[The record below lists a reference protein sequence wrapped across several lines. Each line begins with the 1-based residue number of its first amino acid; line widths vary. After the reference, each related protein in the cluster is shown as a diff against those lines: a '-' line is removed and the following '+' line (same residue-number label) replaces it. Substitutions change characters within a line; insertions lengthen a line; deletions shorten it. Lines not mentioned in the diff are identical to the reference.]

1 MAEKVNS
8 AAPPM
13 YQWATDLFPI
23 HRSLT
28 GDGVR
33 ETLSYIQKLLAN
45 LQVHEVP
52 SGTKAFDWTVPK
64 EWVFRYAR
72 LEELVDVRGEM
83 VLDLRPA
90 ARKSNLHIVQYSTKF
105 MGRVSREE
113 LEQHLHSLPDQPDAI
128 PYVTSY
134 YKDDWGFCL
143 TQRQR
148 DALKGDS
155 YFVDIEAELK
165 DGHLT
170 YGELIIPGAEP
181 TEVLLSTNIC
191 HPSMGNN
198 ELSGPVV
205 VTALAQWLASAP
217 RRHTYRILF
226 LPETIGALVYLSRP
240 CDPGFKI
247 DLVAVQPNIQL
258 GSITWVDGIEGSLD
272 QPYMMLHHMRHRTIA
287 GYQVVC
293 CGDERG
299 YSYLFSR
306 KRDTLADRAA
316 LSVLRDLEIAREHS
330 FEFYSFA
337 NDRGSD
343 ERQWCA
349 PGVDLPVG
357 SIMRSKYGEYP
368 EYHTSLDDLSFIS
381 QEGLEGS
388 LKVYQRA
395 IEIIEANRVYKA
407 TCIGEP
413 QLGPRGLYHAG
424 GTKEAWAANKNTLN
438 VLAYADGRDL
448 MDLAETIGVD
458 VLECARIAEQLK
470 EHGLLE

>member
-226 LPETIGALVYLSRP
+226 LPETIGALVYLSQSNRTIGLNISCSINGRP
-240 CDPGFKI
+240 W
-247 DLVAVQPNIQL
+247 LN
-258 GSITWVDGIEGSLD
+258 LD
-272 QPYMMLHHMRHRTIA
+272 HMKQVIIA

-293 CGDERG
+293 CGDTRT
-299 YSYLFSR
+299 YSYLPSR
-306 KRDTLADRAA
+306 KRTTLADSAA
-316 LSVLRDLEIAREHS
+316 VAA
-330 FEFYSFA
+330 FESLGIDYEWYEFA
-337 NDRGSD
+337 DDRGSD

-349 PGVDLPVG
+349 PGVDLPIG

-413 QLGPRGLYHAG
+413 QLGPRGLYQAG

-448 MDLAETIGVD
+448 IDLAETIGVD

>member
-1 MAEKVNS
+1 MVAPNMADEVNS

-13 YQWATDLFPI
+13 HQWATDLFPI

-33 ETLSYIQKLLAN
+33 QTLSYLTELLPN
-45 LQVHEVP
+45 LAVHEVP

-64 EWVFRYAR
+64 EWVCREAYIGRFDD
-72 LEELVDVRGEM
+72 EPVVD
-83 VLDLRPA
+83 L
-90 ARKSNLHIVQYSTKF
+90 RKSNLHVVQYSAPFNGWVT
-105 MGRVSREE
+105 GEE
-113 LEQHLHSLPDQPDAI
+113 LDKHLHSLPEQPDAI

-134 YKDDWGFCL
+134 YKETWGFCV
-143 TQRQR
+143 TERQR
-148 DALKGDS
+148 KLLATPGTKWAVHIDS
-155 YFVDIEAELK
+155 EFK

-170 YGELIIPGAEP
+170 YGELIIPGAEA

-191 HPSMGNN
+191 HPSMANN

-205 VTALAQWLASAP
+205 VTALAQWLASKP

-226 LPETIGALVYLSRP
+226 LPETIGALVWLSSRT
-240 CDPGFKI
+240 I
-247 DLVAVQPNIQL
+247 
-258 GSITWVDGIEGSLD
+258 SGSLRWSPTKSD
-272 QPYMMLHHMRHRTIA
+272 PFSVTLGLDRIIA

-293 CGDERG
+293 CGDTRT
-299 YSYLFSR
+299 YSYLPSR
-306 KRDTLADRAA
+306 KGNTLADRAA
-316 LSVLRDLEIAREHS
+316 ENALTWVDGSPLRLPSGTWHS
-330 FEFYSFA
+330 KRVVKPFDYA
-337 NDRGSD
+337 QDRGSD

-368 EYHTSLDDLSFIS
+368 EYHTSLDDLTFIS

-395 IEIIEANRVYKA
+395 IDIIEANRTYKA

-413 QLGPRGLYHAG
+413 QLGPRGLYQSG
-424 GTKEAWAANKNTLN
+424 GTKEAWAANKNMLN
-438 VLAYADGRDL
+438 VLAYADGSKDL
-448 MDLAETIGVD
+448 IDLAETIGVD

>member
-1 MAEKVNS
+1 MH
-8 AAPPM
+8 
-13 YQWATDLFPI
+13 QWATDLFPI

-33 ETLSYIQKLLAN
+33 QSLRYLQQLLPKLA
-45 LQVHEVP
+45 VHEVP
-52 SGTKAFDWTVPK
+52 SGTKTFDWTVPK
-64 EWVFRYAR
+64 EWVCREAYIEDPAGLR
-72 LEELVDVRGEM
+72 WVDIRDAFLG
-83 VLDLRPA
+83 
-90 ARKSNLHIVQYSTKF
+90 SNLNVVQYSVPFDGLLT
-105 MGRVSREE
+105 GVE
-113 LEQHLHSLPDQPDAI
+113 LDAHLHSLPEQPDAI

-134 YKDDWGFCL
+134 YNETWGFCVPHSV
-143 TQRQR
+143 R
-148 DALKGDS
+148 DAFRNAIFPLRVHIDS
-155 YFVDIEAELK
+155 ELK

-170 YGELIIPGAEP
+170 YGELIIPGAEA

-226 LPETIGALVYLSRP
+226 LPETIGALVYLSQSNRTIGLNISCSINGRP
-240 CDPGFKI
+240 W
-247 DLVAVQPNIQL
+247 LN
-258 GSITWVDGIEGSLD
+258 LD
-272 QPYMMLHHMRHRTIA
+272 HMKQVIIA

-293 CGDERG
+293 CGDTRT
-299 YSYLFSR
+299 YSYLPSR
-306 KRDTLADRAA
+306 KRTTLADSAA
-316 LSVLRDLEIAREHS
+316 VAA
-330 FEFYSFA
+330 FESLGIDYEWYEFA
-337 NDRGSD
+337 DDRGSD

-349 PGVDLPVG
+349 PGVDLPIG

-413 QLGPRGLYHAG
+413 QLGPRGLYQAG

-448 MDLAETIGVD
+448 IDLAETIGVD

>member
-1 MAEKVNS
+1 MHDEMNTN
-8 AAPPM
+8 APPM
-13 YQWATDLFPI
+13 HQWATDLFPI

-33 ETLSYIQKLLAN
+33 ETLSYLKGLSGWGLTI
-45 LQVHEVP
+45 HEVP

-64 EWVFRYAR
+64 EWVCREAR
-72 LEELVDVRGEM
+72 VEDQYGRCIVDI
-83 VLDLRPA
+83 
-90 ARKSNLHIVQYSTKF
+90 KNSNLHVVQYSVPF
-105 MGRVSREE
+105 CNEDAIPLVE
-113 LEQHLHSLPDQPDAI
+113 LDAHLHSLPDQPDAI

-134 YKDDWGFCL
+134 YKETWGFCL
-143 TQRQR
+143 THRQR
-148 DALKGDS
+148 ESLDEGN
-155 YFVDIEAELK
+155 YFVTIDSELK
-165 DGHLT
+165 DGHLS
-170 YGELIIPGAEP
+170 YGELIIPGAES

-191 HPSMGNN
+191 HPSMANN

-226 LPETIGALVYLSRP
+226 LPETIGALAYLSQRLKGLESGAFCVGDEP
-240 CDPGFKI
+240 RKM
-247 DLVAVQPNIQL
+247 
-258 GSITWVDGIEGSLD
+258 LD
-272 QPYMMLHHMRHRTIA
+272 RMRERTIA

-293 CGDERG
+293 CGDTRM
-299 YSYLFSR
+299 YSYLPSR
-306 KRDTLADRAA
+306 HGETLADRAA
-316 LSVLRDLEIAREHS
+316 RKACREYGIQLWPRKYEGFRMAS
-330 FEFYSFA
+330 SDREWPFL
-337 NDRGSD
+337 DRGSD

-357 SIMRSKYGEYP
+357 SIMRSKYDTYP
-368 EYHTSLDDLSFIS
+368 EYHTSLDDLTFIS

-424 GTKEAWAANKNTLN
+424 GTKEAWAANKNMLN
-438 VLAYADGRDL
+438 VLAYADGTRDL
-448 MDLAETIGVD
+448 IDLAETIGCTVG
-458 VLECARIAEQLK
+458 EAGEIAMKLK